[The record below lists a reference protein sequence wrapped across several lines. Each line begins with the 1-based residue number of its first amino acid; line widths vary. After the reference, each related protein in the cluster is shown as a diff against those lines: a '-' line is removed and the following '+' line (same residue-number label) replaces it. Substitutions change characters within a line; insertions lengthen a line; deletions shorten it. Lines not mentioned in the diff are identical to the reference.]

1 MSSLLF
7 TRKITQ
13 KTKWSPL
20 DLLRLLLSVC
30 VIKGTKPTHSTWKS
44 RVCHHFLLG
53 LGLPPPNSLQVEL
66 FSHTASPKESHVEF
80 GCHMVR
86 WNSHLFPPQIN
97 KPKPPQKKQKDLWLL
112 FFFHTWVLC
121 ASCWTT
127 L

>member
-44 RVCHHFLLG
+44 RVCHRGVTTFCWDWVFHLQILCRLSSFPILRLL
-53 LGLPPPNSLQVEL
+53 
-66 FSHTASPKESHVEF
+66 
-80 GCHMVR
+80 
-86 WNSHLFPPQIN
+86 
-97 KPKPPQKKQKDLWLL
+97 KKA
-112 FFFHTWVLC
+112 T
-121 ASCWTT
+121 
-127 L
+127 